1 MPFPFVSQNPTNQD
15 QNPPP
20 NSLQFNINSFLS
32 SVQSSAHAVL
42 SHICPVG
49 PIPKPPSPAIPPSFA
64 RIPSRATRNTSSSSP
79 SSQPAAS
86 LPMSTTVGYN
96 EASIASRL
104 DGIPVYALSN
114 GQDEIVLVSAPD
126 SGKSLGLFCFKK
138 EDAEAILKEMRE
150 MDKEMRH
157 EGSRVVP
164 VALNKI
170 FQLKA
175 DGISFRF
182 IPESSQVVKALK
194 EKAKAGENAG
204 GGFNGVPVFQS
215 RSLFVKSGNKKYRPV
230 FFRKE
235 DLDDSLARVSKEQR
249 RVNPT
254 MRVGDIQVGV
264 FEEILKTMVEGSTSK
279 WDDVVFVPPGFK
291 MPAYQN

>member
-1 MPFPFVSQNPTNQD
+1 M
-15 QNPPP
+15 
-20 NSLQFNINSFLS
+20 
-32 SVQSSAHAVL
+32 
-42 SHICPVG
+42 
-49 PIPKPPSPAIPPSFA
+49 
-64 RIPSRATRNTSSSSP
+64 NTT
-79 SSQPAAS
+79 Q
-86 LPMSTTVGYN
+86 GFK
-96 EASIASRL
+96 EASIEARL

-114 GQDEIVLVSAPD
+114 AQGEIVLVSAPD
-126 SGKSLGLFCFKK
+126 ADKSLGLFCFKK
-138 EDAEAILKEMRE
+138 EDAEAILQEMRG
-150 MDKEMRH
+150 MDEEMRH

-164 VALNKI
+164 VALNKV

-182 IPESSQVVKALK
+182 IPDSSQVVKALK
-194 EKAKAGENAG
+194 EKDKAGQSTG

-215 RSLFVKSGNKKYRPV
+215 RSLFVKNGNKKYRPV

-249 RVNPT
+249 RLNPAV
-254 MRVGDIQVGV
+254 RVGDIQVEV
-264 FEEILKTMVEGSTSK
+264 FEEIVKTMVDGSTSK

>member
-1 MPFPFVSQNPTNQD
+1 MKLV
-15 QNPPP
+15 
-20 NSLQFNINSFLS
+20 LQ
-32 SVQSSAHAVL
+32 
-42 SHICPVG
+42 
-49 PIPKPPSPAIPPSFA
+49 
-64 RIPSRATRNTSSSSP
+64 
-79 SSQPAAS
+79 
-86 LPMSTTVGYN
+86 
-96 EASIASRL
+96 
-104 DGIPVYALSN
+104 
-114 GQDEIVLVSAPD
+114 
-126 SGKSLGLFCFKK
+126 LGWMK

-182 IPESSQVVKALK
+182 IPESSQVVKAIK

-204 GGFNGVPVFQS
+204 GFNGVPVF
-215 RSLFVKSGNKKYRPV
+215 
-230 FFRKE
+230 
-235 DLDDSLARVSKEQR
+235 
-249 RVNPT
+249 
-254 MRVGDIQVGV
+254 QVGV